1 MPVFFPTETTSA
13 KQNFG
18 ISSGT
23 NNTLNFG
30 QVCGES
36 FLGYFLIALNVLLVF
51 VGVFNNCLVTSIVC
65 RTRQMQNP
73 TNILL
78 SNNAIAE
85 VVFLLASGS
94 FFVIGKLSRMGDFT
108 VSQSLMFLR
117 TSGFFGVMILV
128 SYYVASVNLALLAI
142 ERFNALC
149 NPMKIRR
156 RLSKRSAKLSIL
168 TMWLTA
174 TIFVLPLIVS
184 LKLSNAGYMNMG
196 NLIYYHC
203 TLSGT
208 VSAFAGC
215 TITYCYGR
223 IIHGIHI
230 AESIFNSTCSVTASE
245 DIRAKRNIVKM
256 LLSITLTF
264 VLTKFPAAAYS
275 ALILVIRP
283 STYCPITFVI
293 TLAHLSAFLNPII
306 YFVFNSNYR
315 KEGRRLLK
323 SCFRN
328 KVVRHAVK
336 IKSNT
341 TSNLEI

>member
-1 MPVFFPTETTSA
+1 MPVFFPTETTST

-18 ISSGT
+18 ISSRT

-78 SNNAIAE
+78 SNNAIAG

-117 TSGFFGVMILV
+117 VNGFVSVMIIV
-128 SYYVASVNLALLAI
+128 SYYVASVNLALLAF

-149 NPMKIRR
+149 NPMQIRR

-168 TMWLTA
+168 TMWLAA
-174 TIFVLPLIVS
+174 TIFLFPLIVS
-184 LKLSNAGYMNMG
+184 FTFSNGGYKDME
-196 NLIYYHC
+196 NLIYYDC
-203 TLSGT
+203 ILSAT
-208 VSAFAGC
+208 ISAISGC
-215 TITYCYGR
+215 TITYYCYGR
-223 IIHGIHI
+223 IIYGIHI
-230 AESIFNSTCSVTASE
+230 AKSIFNSACSVTASE

-256 LLSITLTF
+256 LLSITMTF
-264 VLTKFPAAAYS
+264 ILTKFPAAAYS

-283 STYCPITFVI
+283 STYCHETFVI

-315 KEGRRLLK
+315 QEARRMLK
-323 SCFRN
+323 SCSQNNF
-328 KVVRHAVK
+328 
-336 IKSNT
+336 S
-341 TSNLEI
+341 SQ